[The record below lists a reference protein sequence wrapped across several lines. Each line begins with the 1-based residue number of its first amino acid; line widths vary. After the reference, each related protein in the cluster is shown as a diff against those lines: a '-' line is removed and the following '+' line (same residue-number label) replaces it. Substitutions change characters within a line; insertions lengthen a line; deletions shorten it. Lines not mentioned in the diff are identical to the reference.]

1 VTSVPSAN
9 RYRAGMPGMAA
20 KNQVSP
26 DRQIGWAVA
35 QRSVRPPSES
45 PNGKR
50 KARSPAT
57 VMGGKHTVPVS
68 STTSDTGQSAA
79 CRW

>member
-1 VTSVPSAN
+1 
-9 RYRAGMPGMAA
+9 MAA